1 MAIITLTTDLGD
13 KDIYQAALKGS
24 ILKLLPAV
32 NIVDITNSVAAFN
45 IQQAAFILKNSF
57 HYFPEGTVHL
67 IGVDTVYNDE
77 TRYLA
82 ICYQNH
88 YFVGADNG
96 IFSLMFDTQPKDIV
110 EINIM
115 QDLKFLHFPLADI
128 FVKAACHLAQGGK
141 ILEIGIPV
149 TSVEKKMNLQP
160 VLEKNLIKGAVI
172 YIDSFQNVITNIT
185 KELFNN
191 VQQGR
196 RFSLSFKRNETINH
210 LSWHYNEVPEGEK
223 LCLFGISNHLE
234 IAINKG
240 NASGLLGLSLGD
252 SVIIDFQ
259 QEI

>member
-32 NIVDITNSVAAFN
+32 NIVDITHSVAVFN
-45 IQQAAFILKNSF
+45 VQQAAFILKNSF
-57 HYFPEGTVHL
+57 YYFPEATVHL
-67 IGVDTVYNDE
+67 IGIDTVYNTD
-77 TRYLA
+77 TKYLA
-82 ICYQNH
+82 VRYKDH

-96 IFSLMFDTQPKDIV
+96 IFSLMFDAEPDEMV

-128 FVKAACHLAQGGK
+128 FVKAACHLASGGK
-141 ILEIGIPV
+141 LNEIGLPV
-149 TSVEKKMNLQP
+149 TSVEKKMTLQP
-160 VLEKNLIKGAVI
+160 VVEKNVIKGAVI

-185 KELFNN
+185 KEFFNK
-191 VQQGR
+191 VQEGR
-196 RFSLSFKRNETINH
+196 RFVLYFKRNETINH

-223 LCLFGISNHLE
+223 LCLFGISDHLE

-240 NASGLLGLSLGD
+240 NASGLLGLNLGD
-252 SVIIDFQ
+252 SVIIDF
-259 QEI
+259 E

>member
-24 ILKLLPAV
+24 IYKLLPTV
-32 NIVDITNSVAAFN
+32 NIVDITNNVAAFN
-45 IQQAAFILKNSF
+45 VQQAAFILKNSF
-57 HYFPEGTVHL
+57 YYFPDGTVHL
-67 IGVDTVYNDE
+67 IGIDTVYNTQ

-82 ICYQNH
+82 VRYKNH

-96 IFSLMFDTQPKDIV
+96 IFSLMFKDEPDEIV

-128 FVKAACHLAQGGK
+128 FVKAACHLANGGA
-141 ILEIGIPV
+141 LTEIGLPV
-149 TSVEKKMNLQP
+149 TSVEHKMTLQP
-160 VLEKNLIKGAVI
+160 VIEKNVIKGAVI
-172 YIDSFQNVITNIT
+172 YIDSFQNVITNVT
-185 KELFNN
+185 KEFFNR

-196 RFSLSFKRNETINH
+196 RFVLYFKRNETINQ

-223 LCLFGISNHLE
+223 LCLFGISDHLE

-240 NASGLLGLSLGD
+240 NASGLLGLNLGD

-259 QEI
+259 